1 MSDSELFDMPE
12 KPKKK
17 RVMSDEQKEVL
28 RERLKLAREK
38 KRLNRES
45 KSKPKSKSITQ
56 YSNNSTKSNE
66 PQLETIDEVEPSSPH
81 VTSDEETHIDLS
93 EPNLDI
99 PDDNETDILKLQMDI
114 EDLNMKLKKNKKQ
127 KTTARQIIYN
137 RNRKAKQAQ
146 DIERLVNEKVNQKLS
161 QKTAPPVIQQSVPPP
176 PKQTPIIQNQP
187 LKPPPVP
194 QTAQPLGRRKPMW

>member
-1 MSDSELFDMPE
+1 MSDSEQLLFDMPQ

-17 RVMSDEQKEVL
+17 RVMTEEQKDVL

-45 KSKPKSKSITQ
+45 KSKPKSAP
-56 YSNNSTKSNE
+56 E
-66 PQLETIDEVEPSSPH
+66 PVNKDIQLLTPPMSSDDETN
-81 VTSDEETHIDLS
+81 IDLS

-137 RNRKAKQAQ
+137 RNRKMKQAQ
-146 DIERLVNEKVNQKLS
+146 DIERLVDIKVNQKLG
-161 QKTAPPVIQQSVPPP
+161 QKTTQQTVKPPTVKPPTVKP
-176 PKQTPIIQNQP
+176 PTVKPPTVKPP
-187 LKPPPVP
+187 TVKPPPRKP
-194 QTAQPLGRRKPMW
+194 APLGKRKPFW

>member
-17 RVMSDEQKEVL
+17 RVMSEEQKEVL

-45 KSKPKSKSITQ
+45 KSKPKLTSIPE
-56 YSNNSTKSNE
+56 K
-66 PQLETIDEVEPSSPH
+66 DEVEPPSPH
-81 VTSDEETHIDLS
+81 VTSDDETHIDLS

-137 RNRKAKQAQ
+137 RNRKAKQAS

-161 QKTAPPVIQQSVPPP
+161 QKTAPQATPQSVMPP
-176 PKQTPIIQNQP
+176 PKPTPVIQNQP

-194 QTAQPLGRRKPMW
+194 RIIQPLGRRKPMW

>member
-1 MSDSELFDMPE
+1 MSDSELFDMPD

-17 RVMSDEQKEVL
+17 RVMSEEQKEVL

-45 KSKPKSKSITQ
+45 KSKPKPKS
-56 YSNNSTKSNE
+56 E
-66 PQLETIDEVEPSSPH
+66 PKLETIPESNEIQPPTPH
-81 VTSDEETHIDLS
+81 VSSDDETKIDLS

-114 EDLNMKLKKNKKQ
+114 EDLNMKLKKTKKQ

-146 DIERLVNEKVNQKLS
+146 DIESLVNEKVNQRLS
-161 QKTAPPVIQQSVPPP
+161 QKTAPQATQLSVKPQIKPTPV
-176 PKQTPIIQNQP
+176 IQNQP
-187 LKPPPVP
+187 LKPAPVP
-194 QTAQPLGRRKPMW
+194 RIVQPLGQRKPFW

>member
-45 KSKPKSKSITQ
+45 KSKPKSKSKPEM
-56 YSNNSTKSNE
+56 N
-66 PQLETIDEVEPSSPH
+66 EVEPPSPH

>member
-17 RVMSDEQKEVL
+17 RVMSEEQKEVL

-45 KSKPKSKSITQ
+45 KSKPK
-56 YSNNSTKSNE
+56 
-66 PQLETIDEVEPSSPH
+66 L
-81 VTSDEETHIDLS
+81 TS
-93 EPNLDI
+93 I

-137 RNRKAKQAQ
+137 RNRKAKQAS

-161 QKTAPPVIQQSVPPP
+161 QKTAPV
-176 PKQTPIIQNQP
+176 IQNQP

-194 QTAQPLGRRKPMW
+194 RIIQPLGRRKPMW

>member
-1 MSDSELFDMPE
+1 MSDSELFDMPD

-17 RVMSDEQKEVL
+17 RVMSEEQKEVL

-45 KSKPKSKSITQ
+45 KSKPKPKP
-56 YSNNSTKSNE
+56 N
-66 PQLETIDEVEPSSPH
+66 LETIPENEVEPPSPH
-81 VTSDEETHIDLS
+81 VSSDDETHIDLS

-161 QKTAPPVIQQSVPPP
+161 QKTSPPVKQLSVKPQIKP
-176 PKQTPIIQNQP
+176 TPVIQNQP
-187 LKPPPVP
+187 LKPTPVP
-194 QTAQPLGRRKPMW
+194 HIAQPLGQRKPFW